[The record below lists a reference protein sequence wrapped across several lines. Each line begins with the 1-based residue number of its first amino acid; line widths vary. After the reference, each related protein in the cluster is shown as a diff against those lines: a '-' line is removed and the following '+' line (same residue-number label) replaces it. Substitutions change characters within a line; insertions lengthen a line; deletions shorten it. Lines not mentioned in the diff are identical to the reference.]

1 MNKLSVVLPAYNEE
15 LMVGKTCRV
24 LAQVLTEAQIPYELV
39 VVNDGSSDRTWEEIQ
54 KAGEKDANVTGV
66 LFSRNFGKEA
76 AIFAGLAQAG
86 GDVVA
91 VMDCDLQHPPQTLI
105 EMYRLWQDGYEVI
118 EGVKSDRGKE
128 GFLHKECARFFYD
141 IMSKATKV
149 NMKDASDF
157 KMLDRKAVDSILS
170 MPERNMFFRAT
181 STWVGYKT
189 TSVEFEVQEREAGV
203 SKWSPWTL
211 VKYAFTNIVAF
222 TTFPLQFVTITG
234 VVCFICSLVLM
245 IYSLIQY
252 FAGSA
257 VEGYTTLLMVLLLV
271 GSAMM
276 ISLGIIGYY
285 IAKIYEEVKRRPR
298 YIISKVIKNGERTK
312 INERGSL

>member
-1 MNKLSVVLPAYNEE
+1 MSKLSVVLPAYNEE

-24 LAQVLTEAQIPYELV
+24 LAEVLTKAKIPYELV
-39 VVNDGSSDRTWEEIQ
+39 VVNDGSGDRTWEEIQ
-54 KAGEKDANVTGV
+54 KAGERDANVTGV

-76 AIFAGLAQAG
+76 AIFAGLAQAC

-105 EMYRLWQDGYEVI
+105 EMYRLWQEGYEVI
-118 EGVKSDRGKE
+118 EGVKADRGKE
-128 GFLHKECARFFYD
+128 GFLHKECAGFFYD

-157 KMLDRKAVDSILS
+157 KMMDRKAVDSILS

-181 STWVGYKT
+181 SSWVGYKT

-203 SKWSPWTL
+203 SKWSPWPL

-234 VVCFICSLVLM
+234 AICFICSLVLM
-245 IYSLIQY
+245 VYSLVQY
-252 FAGSA
+252 FTGSA
-257 VEGYTTLLMVLLLV
+257 VEGYT
-271 GSAMM
+271 
-276 ISLGIIGYY
+276 
-285 IAKIYEEVKRRPR
+285 PC
-298 YIISKVIKNGERTK
+298 
-312 INERGSL
+312 

>member
-39 VVNDGSSDRTWEEIQ
+39 VVNDGSSDRTWKEIQ
-54 KAGEKDANVTGV
+54 KAGERDANVTGV

-91 VMDCDLQHPPQTLI
+91 VMDCDLQPPPQTLI

-128 GFLHKECARFFYD
+128 GFLHKECAGFFYD

-298 YIISKVIKNGERTK
+298 YIISKVIKNGEQTK

>member
-1 MNKLSVVLPAYNEE
+1 MNKLSVVLLAYNEE

-54 KAGEKDANVTGV
+54 KAGERDANVTGV

-128 GFLHKECARFFYD
+128 GFLHKECAGFFYD

-298 YIISKVIKNGERTK
+298 YIISKVIKNGEQTK

>member
-54 KAGEKDANVTGV
+54 KAGERDANVTGV

-128 GFLHKECARFFYD
+128 GFLHKECAGFFYD

-257 VEGYTTLLMVLLLV
+257 V
-271 GSAMM
+271 
-276 ISLGIIGYY
+276 
-285 IAKIYEEVKRRPR
+285 
-298 YIISKVIKNGERTK
+298 
-312 INERGSL
+312 